1 MDYKERALQM
11 HRQWKGKIRVEA
23 ACSLTDRDDLS
34 TAYTPGVAAPC
45 LEISRDPDLS
55 YTYTRRGRSDR
66 RNRGTGAGRYR
77 PRGGHA
83 GYGG

>member
-34 TAYTPGVAAPC
+34 TAYTRSEEHTSE
-45 LEISRDPDLS
+45 LQSRI
-55 YTYTRRGRSDR
+55 
-66 RNRGTGAGRYR
+66 
-77 PRGGHA
+77 
-83 GYGG
+83 